1 MCCMMSHQMEH
12 GPEAMAPWG
21 GGAQSESPLEILRR
35 RYALGEITHDQLEE
49 MRAVLGLSDGMTAG
63 APAGSRNP

>member
-1 MCCMMSHQMEH
+1 MMSHQVEH
-12 GPEAMAPWG
+12 GPESMASSG

-35 RYALGEITHDQLEE
+35 RYALGEITQDQLEE
-49 MRAVLGLSDGMTAG
+49 MRAVLGLSDGMTFG